1 MVQSLDRHVLSIAG
15 RARAQREP
23 ITRPIAEPCETPEGL
38 WNPLWPTLTSVLYL
52 IARQHC
58 MELPSLDAI
67 RRADLISVRSG
78 VSLGVSFSRQT
89 PILMSERIG
98 TDARFPYEVRQI
110 VVIG

>member
-1 MVQSLDRHVLSIAG
+1 
-15 RARAQREP
+15 
-23 ITRPIAEPCETPEGL
+23 
-38 WNPLWPTLTSVLYL
+38 
-52 IARQHC
+52 